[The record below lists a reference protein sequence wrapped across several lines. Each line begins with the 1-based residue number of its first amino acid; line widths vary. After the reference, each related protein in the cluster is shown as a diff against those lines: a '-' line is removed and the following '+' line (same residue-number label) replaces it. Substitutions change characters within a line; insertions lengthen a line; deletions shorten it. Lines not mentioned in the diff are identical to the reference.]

1 MTDPGPR
8 TAADPL
14 VLDMTRQPDPT
25 PPPVLIDLQVLT
37 AGERR
42 DLANALLRAAWS
54 AALEHTRILLLDLF
68 LEVDEASLG
77 GST

>member
-1 MTDPGPR
+1 MIDPGPR
-8 TAADPL
+8 SHFGPL
-14 VLDMTRQPDPT
+14 VLDMTRQPGPT

-37 AGERR
+37 AGGRR

-77 GST
+77 GSA